1 MNPME
6 TIREPERQVPV
17 AGAADVIVAG
27 GGIAGVAAALAAAR
41 SGAKTMLLEREFLPG
56 GLATLG
62 LVTIFLP
69 LCDGLGTQVSFGIA
83 EELLR
88 LSVRYGCEAG
98 YPKAWLENGSGEEKR
113 RKRFSVR
120 YSAPVFGILCEQLL
134 AEAGVDILYG
144 TAVCGAITRNGRL
157 DALIT
162 ENKSGRLA
170 WKGGAIVDA
179 TGDADVCRL
188 AGEDTAL
195 FGQGNRLAGWYYE
208 QSGSGLG
215 LKTLGAAD
223 IPDKYKTEP
232 EPASALR
239 YGGVD
244 GRELSRM
251 TMDSHRMTLADFL
264 SKGEVG
270 PAHHLTALSSIPQ
283 VRMTRRLEGVCTPDD
298 GADRTYTDSIGMIG
312 DWRRPGPVYELPF
325 RCLYGRK
332 LRNLIT
338 AGRCISVT
346 DAMWDITRVIPA
358 CAVTGQAAGTAA
370 ALLTLDDSQK
380 SADASFSRLPVEALQ
395 AGLQSQGVRLHRE

>member
-1 MNPME
+1 ME
-6 TIREPERQVPV
+6 TIKEPERQVPV

-27 GGIAGVAAALAAAR
+27 GGMAGIAAALAAAR

-62 LVTIFLP
+62 LVTIYLP
-69 LCDGLGTQVSFGIA
+69 LCDGLGSQVSFGIA

-88 LSVRYGCEAG
+88 LSVRHGCEAG
-98 YPKAWLENGSGEEKR
+98 YPKAWLENGSDDEKR
-113 RKRFSVR
+113 QKRFSVR
-120 YSAPVFGILCEQLL
+120 YSASVFGILCEQLL

-144 TAVCGAITRNGRL
+144 TAVCGTITRNGRL

-170 WKGGAIVDA
+170 WKAGAVVDA

-188 AGEDTAL
+188 AGEDTIL
-195 FGQGNRLAGWYYE
+195 FEQGNRLAGWYYE
-208 QSGSGLG
+208 QSGDGLR

-232 EPASALR
+232 EPESVPR

-251 TMDSHRMTLADFL
+251 TMDSHRMALADFL
-264 SKGEVG
+264 TKGEVG
-270 PAHHLTALSSIPQ
+270 SAHNLTSLASIPQ
-283 VRMTRRLEGVCTPDD
+283 VRMTRRLAGVCTPDD
-298 GADRTYTDSIGMIG
+298 EAGRAYTDSIGMVG

-325 RCLYGRK
+325 RCLYGLK
-332 LRNLIT
+332 IRNLIT

-346 DAMWDITRVIPA
+346 DAMWDVTRVIPA

-370 ALLTLDDSQK
+370 AMLILDDVQK
-380 SADASFSRLPVEALQ
+380 AADASFSRLPVEALQ
-395 AGLQSQGVRLHRE
+395 AGLRSQGVRLHRE